1 MPRRRSWWRR
11 LRERLSL
18 REFFLRGL
26 ERRPVLQEALRAELN
41 RPMLLYR
48 NPLTNNFFARLGTIS
63 LVLFLILV
71 GSGLLLLMYYVPSTG
86 EAHHSVVLLSNEV
99 PFGWLI
105 RGVHYWAA
113 NLLIVTVMAHMA
125 RIFFSGAYK
134 PPRDFNWVTGVVL
147 IALVICFEFTGYLL
161 PWSQEAYWA
170 TTVGTNYL
178 ASIPLIGETLMYL
191 LRAGMEVNQLTLTR
205 FFAFH
210 VGILPTVTIIVLALH
225 FLLVRRQGMAE
236 PL

>member
-1 MPRRRSWWRR
+1 
-11 LRERLSL
+11 
-18 REFFLRGL
+18 
-26 ERRPVLQEALRAELN
+26 
-41 RPMLLYR
+41 
-48 NPLTNNFFARLGTIS
+48 
-63 LVLFLILV
+63 
-71 GSGLLLLMYYVPSTG
+71 
-86 EAHHSVVLLSNEV
+86 LSNEV

-113 NLLIVTVMAHMA
+113 NLLIATVMAHMA
-125 RIFFSGAYK
+125 RVFFSGAYK

-161 PWSQEAYWA
+161 PWNQEAYWA
-170 TTVGTNYL
+170 TAVGTNYL
-178 ASIPLIGETLMYL
+178 ASVPLIGETLMYL